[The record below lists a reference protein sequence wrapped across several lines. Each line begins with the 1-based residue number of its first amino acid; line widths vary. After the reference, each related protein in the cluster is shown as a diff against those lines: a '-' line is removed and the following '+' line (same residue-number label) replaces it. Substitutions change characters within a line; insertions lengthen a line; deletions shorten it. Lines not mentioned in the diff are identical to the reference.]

1 MKKTIL
7 LITLISFISN
17 AQTVIT
23 FEDDSFVTASDLI
36 VGPNADEVSIVVDP
50 TDSSN
55 KVLKI
60 VYSTNQWWDNN
71 GGVTIPYTQN
81 GALGG
86 TITFDIWTDHSA
98 GTPGTYGYMLK
109 LEGDQSGGSGAIEN
123 SFPVA
128 GAGSWESVTVNLA
141 DCANK
146 VATGNCSGQENSA
159 STFQKIFFFHWGGS
173 NPSSPAPDTLYIDNI
188 TYQNGDV
195 LVAPPADVEPTS
207 AAPAPTHNA
216 SDVMSVVSAHYTQAI
231 TFTNVNPGWNQA
243 GSASEVTIN
252 AEPLVKIKNMNY
264 QGHEFAE
271 TDVSAMSHVHM
282 DIWSEAGGESMRFF
296 PLDGSNP
303 EESFSLTLNAGWNQ
317 FDLDL
322 STLSNWDGGLNQ
334 MKYDNDGNGGSN
346 LPLIYVSNLY
356 FYNSG
361 TASVGKIQDFE
372 LSLYPNPV
380 KNIVN
385 ITTGESIDM
394 VKIYDLTGR
403 IVKQLNPN
411 SNKFKI
417 DVSSLNKGV
426 YLVKLNSGEK
436 TGSTKLIK
444 DN

>member
-1 MKKTIL
+1 MSTWIFGVKL
-7 LITLISFISN
+7 
-17 AQTVIT
+17 
-23 FEDDSFVTASDLI
+23 
-36 VGPNADEVSIVVDP
+36 EVNQC
-50 TDSSN
+50 DSS
-55 KVLKI
+55 
-60 VYSTNQWWDNN
+60 
-71 GGVTIPYTQN
+71 
-81 GALGG
+81 
-86 TITFDIWTDHSA
+86 
-98 GTPGTYGYMLK
+98 
-109 LEGDQSGGSGAIEN
+109 
-123 SFPVA
+123 
-128 GAGSWESVTVNLA
+128 
-141 DCANK
+141 
-146 VATGNCSGQENSA
+146 
-159 STFQKIFFFHWGGS
+159 
-173 NPSSPAPDTLYIDNI
+173 
-188 TYQNGDV
+188 
-195 LVAPPADVEPTS
+195 
-207 AAPAPTHNA
+207 
-216 SDVMSVVSAHYTQAI
+216 
-231 TFTNVNPGWNQA
+231 
-243 GSASEVTIN
+243 
-252 AEPLVKIKNMNY
+252 
-264 QGHEFAE
+264 
-271 TDVSAMSHVHM
+271 
-282 DIWSEAGGESMRFF
+282 
-296 PLDGSNP
+296 LDGSNP